1 MFVNDLIYDLN
12 LRKKDT
18 VFLIVL
24 LLFSIIVTAISIN
37 NNMNLGIKS
46 DVLVYLTNALIYSG
60 LNENIHNT
68 STLYLSPV
76 ICFLTGLLMKL
87 GLGKESIFIVT
98 GFFSIL
104 ANLSIYILLKY
115 RFNRLLSLFGAV
127 LFGSFNLI
135 LTYWADGTLD
145 VPVISISIW
154 VIIFLILAV
163 YEHPKYYL
171 LCFPLAVLS
180 IFTRYSA
187 LFILPLLLLYFLSK
201 NDFFNVIDTYLYDRK
216 EFRQNARRYL
226 ASSEFKYIVLG
237 LIIAIILFILICVLI
252 SSMGSGLT
260 FFTQISESVG
270 GFDNEYKY
278 IKTPGYSNSSTFYL
292 SNFIYMLNFD
302 SIEIFGV
309 DFSQILLI
317 LFIVA
322 VAIRLMNFFINYDS
336 VRSIIAQRKSFKVKG
351 FERFLLIS
359 LIPLAIIFV
368 FSLTFSHLLANFI
381 MLVSMVVM
389 FSILDKLPISRKF
402 YSMDFLCI
410 AWFALYFI
418 FFSLINI
425 KSYRYLISCI
435 PPLVYFSVW
444 AIDCVSNTL
453 LKGLENPDSFIYRL
467 TRTPTFEFE
476 NRRRHKY
483 LEIVLILGIIIL
495 MAHAFTFE
503 SDYKFSKINENLDEV
518 CYFIKTHD
526 SEYMNKT
533 ITTDNEY
540 CMRYA
545 TWYLHTDVKLN
556 STVFYGTPTDDYIL
570 TNHFVQHKDLKRI
583 QTSGNV
589 RLYEK
594 KPDIV

>member
-12 LRKKDT
+12 LRKQDT
-18 VFLIVL
+18 IYLIVL
-24 LLFSIIVTAISIN
+24 LLFSLIVTVISIN
-37 NNMNLGIKS
+37 NNMHVGLKS
-46 DVLVYLTNALIYSG
+46 DVLVYLTNALFYSG

-76 ICFLTGLLMKL
+76 ICFLTGILFRF
-87 GLGKESIFIVT
+87 GLGKEAIFIVT
-98 GFFSIL
+98 GLFSIL

-115 RFNRLLSLFGAV
+115 RFNRMFSLFGAV

-187 LFILPLLLLYFLSK
+187 LFILPLVLLYFLSK
-201 NDFFNVIDTYLYDRK
+201 NDFFNVVDTFLHDRK
-216 EFRQNARRYL
+216 EFWQMARNYL
-226 ASSEFKYIVLG
+226 SSKEFKYIVMG
-237 LIIAIILFILICVLI
+237 LIIAILLFALICIFI
-252 SSMGSGLT
+252 SSIGSGLT
-260 FFTQISESVG
+260 FMTQISESVG

-278 IKTPGYSNSSTFYL
+278 VKTPGYTENSTFYL
-292 SNFIYMLNFD
+292 HNFLYLMNFD
-302 SIEIFGV
+302 SIDIFGV
-309 DFSQILLI
+309 NFSQILLI
-317 LFIVA
+317 FIILA
-322 VAIRLMNFFINYDS
+322 VAIRLINFMTNYDS
-336 VRSIIAQRKSFKVKG
+336 VKTILSHRRSFKGEK
-351 FERFLLIS
+351 FEKHLIALLII
-359 LIPLAIIFV
+359 LGLVFI
-368 FSLTFSHLLANFI
+368 FSLTVNHLLANII
-381 MLVSMVVM
+381 MLTAIVVM
-389 FSILDKLPISRKF
+389 FSLLDKLPISKKF
-402 YSMDFLCI
+402 YSMDMLCI
-410 AWFALYFI
+410 AWFAVYFI
-418 FFSLINI
+418 FFSMINI

-435 PPLVYFSVW
+435 PPLVYFCVW
-444 AIDCVSNTL
+444 ALECISQTL
-453 LKGLENPDSFIYRL
+453 LNGLENQDSFIYRI

-476 NRRRHKY
+476 NRRHHRYVKI
-483 LEIVLILGIIIL
+483 LLILVIIIL

-545 TWYLHTDVKLN
+545 TWYLRTDVKLN
-556 STVFYGTPTDDYIL
+556 SSVFYGTPTDDYII
-570 TNHFVQHKDLKRI
+570 TSHFVQHKDLKRT

-589 RLYEK
+589 RLYEPK
-594 KPDIV
+594 SNIT

>member
-18 VFLIVL
+18 VYIIVL
-24 LLFSIIVTAISIN
+24 LLFSLIVTVISIN

-201 NDFFNVIDTYLYDRK
+201 NDFFNVIDTYLYERK

-226 ASSEFKYIVLG
+226 TSSEFKYIVLG
-237 LIIAIILFILICVLI
+237 LIMAIILFILICVLI

-278 IKTPGYSNSSTFYL
+278 IRTPGYSNNSTFYL
-292 SNFIYMLNFD
+292 NNFLYMLNFD

-317 LFIVA
+317 IFIVA
-322 VAIRLMNFFINYDS
+322 VAIRLMNFFVNYDS
-336 VRSIIAQRKSFKVKG
+336 VKSIIAERKSFKVKG
-351 FERFLLIS
+351 FERFLLIL
-359 LIPLAIIFV
+359 LILLVLMFV
-368 FSLTFSHLLANFI
+368 FSLTFSHLLANII
-381 MLVSMVVM
+381 MLISMVVI

-410 AWFALYFI
+410 AWFAIYFI

-425 KSYRYLISCI
+425 KTYRYLISCI

-444 AIDCVSNTL
+444 AIDCVSYTL
-453 LKGLENPDSFIYRL
+453 LNGLENPDSFIYRL

-483 LEIVLILGIIIL
+483 LEIILILGIVVL
-495 MAHAFTFE
+495 MAQAFTFE

-526 SEYMNKT
+526 PEYMNKT

-545 TWYLHTDVKLN
+545 IWYLHTDVKLN

-570 TNHFVQHKDLKRI
+570 TDHFVQHRDLKRI
-583 QTSGNV
+583 QTSDKV

-594 KPDIV
+594 KPNIK

>member
-18 VFLIVL
+18 VYIIVL
-24 LLFSIIVTAISIN
+24 LLFSLIVTVISIN

-226 ASSEFKYIVLG
+226 TSSEFKYIVLG
-237 LIIAIILFILICVLI
+237 LIMAIILFILICVLI

-278 IKTPGYSNSSTFYL
+278 IRTPGYSNNSTFYL
-292 SNFIYMLNFD
+292 NNFLYMLNFD

-317 LFIVA
+317 IFIVA
-322 VAIRLMNFFINYDS
+322 VAIRLMNFFVNYDS
-336 VRSIIAQRKSFKVKG
+336 VKSIIAERKSFKVKG
-351 FERFLLIS
+351 FERFLLIL
-359 LIPLAIIFV
+359 LIPLVLMFV
-368 FSLTFSHLLANFI
+368 FSLTFSHLLANII
-381 MLVSMVVM
+381 MLISMVVI

-410 AWFALYFI
+410 AWFAIYFI

-425 KSYRYLISCI
+425 KTYRYLISCI

-444 AIDCVSNTL
+444 AIDCVSYTL

-476 NRRRHKY
+476 NRRLHKY
-483 LEIVLILGIIIL
+483 LEIILILGIVIL
-495 MAHAFTFE
+495 MAQAFTFE

-526 SEYMNKT
+526 PEYMNKT

-570 TNHFVQHKDLKRI
+570 TDHFVQHRDLKRI
-583 QTSGNV
+583 QTSDKV

-594 KPDIV
+594 KPDIK

>member
-12 LRKKDT
+12 LRKEDKIYLT
-18 VFLIVL
+18 VL
-24 LLFSIIVTAISIN
+24 LLFSLIVTVISIN
-37 NNMNLGIKS
+37 NNMNVGLKS

-76 ICFLTGLLMKL
+76 ICFLTGILFRF

-98 GFFSIL
+98 GIFSIL

-115 RFNRLLSLFGAV
+115 RYNRLLSLFGAV

-145 VPVISISIW
+145 VPVISVSIW

-163 YEHPKYYL
+163 YENPKYYL

-187 LFILPLLLLYFLSK
+187 LFMLPLVLLYFLSK
-201 NDFFNVIDTYLYDRK
+201 NDFFNVVDTFLYDRREFVQMALNYIKGK
-216 EFRQNARRYL
+216 EFR
-226 ASSEFKYIVLG
+226 YILLGIIIGVL
-237 LIIAIILFILICVLI
+237 LFILICVFI
-252 SSMGSGLT
+252 SSLGSGLT

-278 IKTPGYSNSSTFYL
+278 IRTPGYSENSAFYIY
-292 SNFIYMLNFD
+292 NFLYMMNFD
-302 SIEIFGV
+302 SIDIFGV
-309 DFSQILLI
+309 NFAQILMI
-317 LFIVA
+317 FIIIA
-322 VAIRLMNFFINYDS
+322 VAIHIINFMTNYDS
-336 VRSIIAQRKSFKVKG
+336 VKTIVAHRKKFKVEN
-351 FERFLLIS
+351 FEKYLIILLIA
-359 LIPLAIIFV
+359 LGVLFI
-368 FSLTFSHLLANFI
+368 FSLTVNHLLANIF
-381 MLVSMVVM
+381 MLTAMVVI
-389 FSILDKLPISRKF
+389 FSLLEKLPIGKKF
-402 YSMDFLCI
+402 YSMNFLCI
-410 AWFALYFI
+410 AWFSVYFI
-418 FFSLINI
+418 FFSMINI

-444 AIDCVSNTL
+444 AIDCISQTILN
-453 LKGLENPDSFIYRL
+453 GLENQDSFIYRI
-467 TRTPTFEFE
+467 TRNPTFEFE
-476 NRRRHKY
+476 NKRRHRY
-483 LEIVLILGIIIL
+483 LKIILILAIAIL

-503 SDYKFSKINENLDEV
+503 SDYKFSKINDSLDEV

-526 SEYMNKT
+526 SEYMDKT

-556 STVFYGTPTDDYIL
+556 SSVFYGTPTDDYIL

-589 RLYEK
+589 RLYEL
-594 KPDIV
+594 KPDVV